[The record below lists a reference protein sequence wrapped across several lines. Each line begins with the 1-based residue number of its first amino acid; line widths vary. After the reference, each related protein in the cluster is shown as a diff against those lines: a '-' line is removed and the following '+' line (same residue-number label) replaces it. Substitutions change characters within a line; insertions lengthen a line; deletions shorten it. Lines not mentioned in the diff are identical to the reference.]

1 VSSIRHERGTG
12 VIVLDNM
19 TLQGAVRALSPVEP
33 DLRDSWSEHHRVLG
47 KKDYSAADDLR
58 RVADVLALAQ
68 LVQAVVLHDGIGIG
82 PYGTPAWAEP
92 SEGGPEVPGELDGVA
107 GLLTFLADGYDHA
120 GLAIETLRYAQDLAR
135 TDAFRGYVRALEE
148 HHAVGAYLEISNGY
162 YCTGFSDELLCG
174 DSAHQS
180 AYEVAAGIRDIGR
193 HVLYRIEARLARWH
207 SPRRTRRLM
216 ERLGDVADHE
226 YRMPAEKDFAVFP
239 FDLARVAGK
248 DVHDRAIAGIDL
260 IRNIA
265 AACYY
270 DRLAACADAAYAP
283 HPLRAPFV
291 EYRAPATGLDPRAVI
306 RRMDLRRAGHVEAA
320 RRRIDGAFPGGGRV
334 AEVRLPL
341 FLAAVLAES
350 ADPEDVLPRALELRD
365 SRPAR
370 RLRTWFAETGEL
382 ARTGD
387 LGIDELATRARD
399 LEKALDA
406 GWRPE
411 PENRRKITIGLT
423 VGPAT
428 VQAQDVWLPSL
439 RLRRVR
445 AFRLL
450 YDLAQLSRASLGLGP
465 DLGRVLG
472 PGVEEA
478 WQRHGGVLAGI
489 ETPVSRPS

>member
-1 VSSIRHERGTG
+1 M
-12 VIVLDNM
+12 IVLDNM
-19 TLQGAVRALSPVEP
+19 TLQGAGRALSPDGP
-33 DLRDSWSEHHRVLG
+33 GPWDSWSAHHRVLG
-47 KKDYSAADDLR
+47 KNDYSAADDLR

-68 LVQAVVLHDGIGIG
+68 LVQAIVLHDRIGVG
-82 PYGTPAWAEP
+82 PYGIPTWANE
-92 SEGGPEVPGELDGVA
+92 SGGEPEVPAGLDGVS
-107 GLLTFLADGYDHA
+107 GLLTLLADGYDHA
-120 GLAIETLRYAQDLAR
+120 GLAIETLRYAQDLAC

-162 YCTGFSDELLCG
+162 YCTGFSDDLLCC
-174 DSAHQS
+174 DTVHQGI
-180 AYEVAAGIRDIGR
+180 YEIVAGEPDEG
-193 HVLYRIEARLARWH
+193 HVLYRILARLARRH
-207 SPRRTRRLM
+207 GPRQTGRLLKQLS
-216 ERLGDVADHE
+216 EAARHE
-226 YRMPAEKDFAVFP
+226 GWMPVKKDFAVHP
-239 FDLARVAGK
+239 FDLTRVAGK
-248 DVHDRAIAGIDL
+248 DVHDKAVAGIDL

-270 DRLAACADAAYAP
+270 DRLAACVDAAYAP

-291 EYRAPATGLDPRAVI
+291 EYRAPAGLDPDAVV
-306 RRMDLRRAGHVEAA
+306 RRMDERRAEHVDEA

-370 RLRTWFAETGEL
+370 RLRAWFAETGEL

-411 PENRRKITIGLT
+411 PVDRRKITIGLT

-428 VQAQDVWLPSL
+428 IQAQDVWLPSL
-439 RLRRVR
+439 RPRRVR

-472 PGVEEA
+472 PGAEEA
-478 WQRHGGVLAGI
+478 WQRRGGVLAGI
-489 ETPVSRPS
+489 ETPVSRPG